1 MDTINYI
8 DVTTVVEREGDQFVS
23 VCPELG
29 TASCGDTVQEAL
41 DNLKEAIEVHLNG
54 LEEVGERE
62 RVFEERGIRV
72 VSVSS
77 DSPLEGNLRVPLG
90 LIPS

>member
-8 DVTTVVEREGDQFVS
+8 DVTTVVEREGNQFVS

-29 TASCGDTVQEAL
+29 TSSCGDTVQEAL
-41 DNLKEAIEVHLNG
+41 DNLREAIEVHLNG

-62 RVFEERGIRV
+62 RIFEERGIRV

-90 LIPS
+90 LIP